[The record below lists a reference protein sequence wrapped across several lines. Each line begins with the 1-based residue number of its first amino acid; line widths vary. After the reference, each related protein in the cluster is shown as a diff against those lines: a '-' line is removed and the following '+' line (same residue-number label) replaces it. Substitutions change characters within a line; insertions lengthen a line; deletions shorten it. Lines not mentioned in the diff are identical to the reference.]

1 MTLYEL
7 RKLVRTKTRDNR
19 APYFL
24 SDDEIDANLNEAQ
37 REACARACLIEDTVA
52 TTIDIT
58 PSDTRYPLNP
68 RNVDVIDI
76 TIGAETS
83 KEYTGGWT
91 LTEGHLLLESYPVA
105 DDVLTL
111 HCYLLPSKE
120 MSADEHTPEIRPV
133 YHTVMADWAISLCY
147 AVPDA
152 DLFNPNAADRYAR
165 SFTAA
170 FGERPSALTRKTQRD
185 KSPRCVT
192 YNGYV

>member
-68 RNVDVIDI
+68 RIVDVIDI
-76 TIGAETS
+76 TIGAETP
-83 KEYTGGWT
+83 KEYTGDWT
-91 LTEGHLLLESYPVA
+91 LTEGHLLLADYPVA
-105 DDVLTL
+105 DDTLTL
-111 HCYLLPSKE
+111 HCYLLPSRE
-120 MSADEHTPEIRPV
+120 MSEDDHVPEIRPV
-133 YHTVMADWAISLCY
+133 YHSPMADWAISLCY
-147 AVPDA
+147 ATPDA
-152 DLFNPNAADRYAR
+152 ELFNPAAADRYAR
-165 SFTAA
+165 SFTLA
-170 FGERPSALTRKTQRD
+170 FGERPSALTRKTQRS
-185 KSPRCVT
+185 KAPRGVA
-192 YNGYV
+192 YNGYI